1 LANSKRAK
9 RTLAGSNKNL
19 YKETGSQTPNP
30 MPELSKAERIEVS
43 RSRAN
48 DLAADTQAALERPSI
63 LTPRQL
69 KARAISEA
77 LQANRKIINANRKA
91 IKASKRES

>member
-9 RTLAGSNKNL
+9 RTLASSNKNL
-19 YKETGSQTPNP
+19 FRETGSQTPNP
-30 MPELSKAERIEVS
+30 MPELSKPERIEVS

-69 KARAISEA
+69 IALAKSEA
-77 LQANRKIINANRKA
+77 IKATRKA
-91 IKASKRES
+91 IKPTKRES